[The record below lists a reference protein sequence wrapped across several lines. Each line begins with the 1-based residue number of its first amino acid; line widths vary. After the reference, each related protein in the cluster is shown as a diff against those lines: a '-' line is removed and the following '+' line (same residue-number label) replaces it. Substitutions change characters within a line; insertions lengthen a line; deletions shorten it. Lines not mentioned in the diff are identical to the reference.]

1 MHSLLL
7 FSHPKSDR
15 VKEYV
20 IEDPQHIVLP
30 SAKRKAIYTL
40 SLLLICSNLKAVT
53 QGQIANYTLFITNEF
68 QQIHLVWYKHIRK
81 TPPEKK
87 H

>member
-30 SAKRKAIYTL
+30 SAKRKASYTL

-53 QGQIANYTLFITNEF
+53 QGQIANYFVYHELSFSKFIWFGTN
-68 QQIHLVWYKHIRK
+68 
-81 TPPEKK
+81 KK
-87 H
+87 DAS